1 MELPTGLNRRYA
13 SFAIFLLVAIWCW
26 VAFDRPYIF
35 PDHVPWNIYSNGPQS
50 NPSTDVFDY
59 PPISSAAIRKV
70 CANTQFNESIIFT
83 CDNSGGNVA
92 DVRNS
97 ILHCVRY
104 AIAGGG
110 SLRLPRIMV
119 AVEGAGLK
127 TANKFEMEYMF
138 DTLHFAKSLS
148 LSCPKFRVYQ
158 SIDETPGR
166 LKTNAPISLVP
177 ESIETKDKDGKILA
191 GEWKAA
197 FTKWLAQYL
206 TPDTEGPVII
216 SLARSYLQ
224 YPISSDEPAFVSH
237 FGKILKVREDARTL
251 ATTALVKMSAA
262 YAPRMDVQQPIIHK
276 SFVGAYLSTQN
287 HEGPTTDAERIEA
300 RYNAQ
305 SKLYLKLADQAN
317 LTVMYLASDENSFI
331 TKFIRDA
338 NETGIAITTKFD
350 LVKGKDREDLLAMGS
365 EQQALVDFLVLSKAS
380 DFGGV
385 GYSSLAWN
393 VALRRHEYSEQEENW
408 LNTGEAL
415 LADELSQIYGAPG
428 SDPEFINSM
437 WP

>member
-1 MELPTGLNRRYA
+1 
-13 SFAIFLLVAIWCW
+13 
-26 VAFDRPYIF
+26 
-35 PDHVPWNIYSNGPQS
+35 
-50 NPSTDVFDY
+50 
-59 PPISSAAIRKV
+59 
-70 CANTQFNESIIFT
+70 
-83 CDNSGGNVA
+83 
-92 DVRNS
+92 
-97 ILHCVRY
+97 
-104 AIAGGG
+104 
-110 SLRLPRIMV
+110 MV